1 MEREGPSLEE
11 LTRRL
16 IETPADFLAE
26 PRIGKRG
33 VVDVAAVV
41 WDLLRDLSG
50 EPPGEAEL
58 NRFRPTGAKAAAQRN
73 RLRLVLVA
81 SWLLHDEWFRG
92 KKELATAARQ
102 LLDTTVG
109 ELESYLD
116 AERVLNDPDRREEL
130 VRRSLSGL
138 GLRPAGETVA
148 QASDRLQTLDSAER
162 ERVLREAAA
171 AERRAQQ
178 IREAM
183 AKAAAQETANRFG
196 E

>member
-1 MEREGPSLEE
+1 MEREGPSLEA

-16 IETPADFLAE
+16 IETPAEFLAE

-41 WDLLRDLSG
+41 WDLLRDFG
-50 EPPGEAEL
+50 GDPPADAEL
-58 NRFRPTGAKAAAQRN
+58 QRYRPTGAKAAEHRN
-73 RLRLVLVA
+73 RLRLVLIA
-81 SWLLHDEWFRG
+81 SWVLHDVWFRG
-92 KKELATAARQ
+92 KKELAPVASQ
-102 LLDTTVG
+102 LLDQTIG
-109 ELESYLD
+109 QLEEYLD
-116 AERVLNDPDRREEL
+116 VDRLLNDPDRREEL
-130 VRRSLSGL
+130 VRRSLAGL
-138 GLRPAGETVA
+138 GLRPAGETLA

-162 ERVLREAAA
+162 ERVLRESAA

-183 AKAAAQETANRFG
+183 AKAAAQETANRYG